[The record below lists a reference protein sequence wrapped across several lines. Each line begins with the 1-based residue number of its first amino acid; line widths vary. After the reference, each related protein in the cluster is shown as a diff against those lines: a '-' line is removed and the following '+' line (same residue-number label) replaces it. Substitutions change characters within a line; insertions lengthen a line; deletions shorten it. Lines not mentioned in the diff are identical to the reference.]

1 MRVEEEVACVFRL
14 VGMGMGMGIWGFC
27 YRASTNSNKLQLGR
41 YVAES
46 GGVIDR

>member
-14 VGMGMGMGIWGFC
+14 VGMGMGMSIWGFC
-27 YRASTNSNKLQLGR
+27 YRTSTNINKLQLGR